1 MTTTKNNATNIM
13 KNAKN
18 ELRNN
23 GFVFDETV
31 KNFCELFECDE
42 DFATEFLNNKRKLTS
57 TGNLKDYFSQL

>member
-1 MTTTKNNATNIM
+1 M